1 MLKNILTENIDFLEV
16 IFIALSA
23 VSAFLSFYYFFY
35 KKSVGAFIKLMSFLK
50 SQKTITKT
58 INKHLFILL

>member
-23 VSAFLSFYYFFY
+23 VFAFLSFYYFFY
-35 KKSVGAFIKLMSFLK
+35 KKSAMAFIKLMK
-50 SQKTITKT
+50 IKKTLRRAKDE
-58 INKHLFILL
+58 KKEG